1 MKLGLNWGLIGYGLG
16 EIVRKQFMVL
26 PLNQFESIGI
36 ELLNFSTLKFFH
48 KLNPFFERD
57 QLRVDQT

>member
-1 MKLGLNWGLIGYGLG
+1 
-16 EIVRKQFMVL
+16 MVL
-26 PLNQFESIGI
+26 PSNQFESIGI